1 MLCVSLQKCSF
12 AGGDNDAA
20 AAAVAAAAGDD
31 DEAWFCF
38 GDMLHPSTKPSA
50 QVPPLHGHL

>member
-12 AGGDNDAA
+12 AGGDNDA